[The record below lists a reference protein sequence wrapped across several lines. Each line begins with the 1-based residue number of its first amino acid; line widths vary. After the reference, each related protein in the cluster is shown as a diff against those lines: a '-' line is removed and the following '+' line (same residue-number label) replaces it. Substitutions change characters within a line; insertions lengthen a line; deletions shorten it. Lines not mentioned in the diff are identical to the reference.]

1 MVTDLNFLRTNCSDQ
16 FDTDLAID
24 EYIDFD
30 CELSTNQSILIDNH
44 IHEVLGNSADV
55 SSDEDGMEVSEVE
68 SMRKP
73 LIKEVRR
80 AIEMLKEF
88 SFYSEFREGIMKLV
102 RKVNQNVKRLEQK
115 TIECHRFFQEN

>member
-1 MVTDLNFLRTNCSDQ
+1 MVTNLNFLRTNYSDQ

-80 AIEMLKEF
+80 AIEMLKKL
-88 SFYSEFREGIMKLV
+88 SFYSEFPEGIMKLV
-102 RKVNQNVKRLEQK
+102 RKVNQNVKSLEQK
-115 TIECHRFFQEN
+115 TIECPRFFQEN

>member
-1 MVTDLNFLRTNCSDQ
+1 MVTNLNFLRTNYSDQ

-80 AIEMLKEF
+80 AIEMLKKF
-88 SFYSEFREGIMKLV
+88 SFYSEFPEGIMKLV
-102 RKVNQNVKRLEQK
+102 RKVNQNVKSLEQK
-115 TIECHRFFQEN
+115 TIECPRFFQEN